1 MLPLMWLLMVI
12 LTIMAG
18 FSENVKMSSPE
29 SEAFRSSISPL
40 ENVIDSNTDHDP
52 GLPPPLL
59 LVTKTG
65 SSIPEIEIVLNGSS
79 TTISVPSSPK
89 DCSQAGVP
97 GKKIVLQSTD
107 LSPVIVPPS
116 ELSSD
121 PSATFVPSIG
131 AWAKPLTFAHPATP
145 PTPATPKDF
154 DPQYLK
160 KLLDSFWP
168 TLTDRLGQNQKKRDH
183 ITTVR
188 EFPLIPVQ
196 KIPVSELKY
205 DGTLRFPW
213 AARMSPATRSPATRN
228 LYRAAKPTF
237 RLDGAPQV
245 SIPSQVL
252 STPPHFPAHSLIA
265 TTQKDSSTVS
275 HSSLD
280 AKSIPAA
287 TLAGSSSAPTFHK
300 IMDNVPS
307 DIIISEGIKL
317 SGNDP
322 LTMTLHSS
330 ESNQEL
336 GDIESDFCIT
346 EQMDEFGSMTRS
358 GRLVKSTQKYQGNEW
373 FTVRGKGKRGRR
385 GRSS

>member
-1 MLPLMWLLMVI
+1 MY
-12 LTIMAG
+12 
-18 FSENVKMSSPE
+18 SPE

-52 GLPPPLL
+52 GLPPPLPQ
-59 LVTKTG
+59 VAKTG
-65 SSIPEIEIVLNGSS
+65 SSSPEIEIVLNGSS

-89 DCSQAGVP
+89 ACSQAGVP
-97 GKKIVLQSTD
+97 GNNFVLQSTD

-116 ELSSD
+116 ELFSD

-154 DPQYLK
+154 DPQYLN

-168 TLTDRLGQNQKKRDH
+168 TLTDRLGQNHKKRDH

-196 KIPVSELKY
+196 KIPVPELKD

-213 AARMSPATRSPATRN
+213 AARMNPATRN

-237 RLDGAPQV
+237 RLDGTLQFTVVSDQEMVQV
-245 SIPSQVL
+245 ETSEMETQAGVEQVL
-252 STPPHFPAHSLIA
+252 STPPHFPAHSPIA

-280 AKSIPAA
+280 AKSIPTV
-287 TLAGSSSAPTFHK
+287 TLAGSSSAPTFHQ
-300 IMDNVPS
+300 IMDNVSS

-317 SGNDP
+317 SGNDL
-322 LTMTLHSS
+322 LTMTLLST

-358 GRLVKSTQKYQGNEW
+358 GRLVKPTQKYQ
-373 FTVRGKGKRGRR
+373 
-385 GRSS
+385 